1 MQYLVHKND
10 LFSVTDLPTEAA
22 REEFVLVRTVT
33 QIERLRALEAA
44 VPELAQA
51 LVSLNSG
58 LVVLSEQIENVFE
71 KMPKR
76 KGKR

>member
-1 MQYLVHKND
+1 
-10 LFSVTDLPTEAA
+10 
-22 REEFVLVRTVT
+22 VRTVT